1 MPFDLKD
8 AMAKWEALEL
18 SEKGVPSQPFIDA
31 AAAITNIFD
40 ELKGMGM
47 VRCCRLHCG
56 VRAPLAISSATH
68 AVLPLRSSLTSVG
81 TLPRSRSA
89 SPTAARRSRR

>member
-8 AMAKWEALEL
+8 TMAKWEALEV
-18 SEKGVPSQPFIDA
+18 SDKGVPSQQFIDA

-47 VRCCRLHCG
+47 VRR
-56 VRAPLAISSATH
+56 
-68 AVLPLRSSLTSVG
+68 
-81 TLPRSRSA
+81 
-89 SPTAARRSRR
+89 

>member
-8 AMAKWEALEL
+8 TMAKWEALEL

-47 VRCCRLHCG
+47 VRCCRLHH
-56 VRAPLAISSATH
+56 VRAPLAISSAIH
-68 AVLPLRSSLTSVG
+68 ASHPLRSSLTSVG
-81 TLPRSRSA
+81 TLARSRST
-89 SPTAARRSRR
+89 SRMAARRSRR